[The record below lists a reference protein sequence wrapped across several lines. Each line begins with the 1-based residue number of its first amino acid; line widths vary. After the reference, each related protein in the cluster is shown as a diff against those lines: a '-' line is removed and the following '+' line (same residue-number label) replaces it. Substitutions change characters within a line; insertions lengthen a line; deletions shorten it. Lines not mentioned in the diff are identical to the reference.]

1 METRN
6 SVLTGRSG
14 ELMKMAILRMQETK
28 IMDRA
33 GMSFRI
39 SEMRQNGPILCK
51 RTPRGTKLECPLES
65 VRVFGNDA
73 ERTLHANRGRPDAL
87 EQNKT

>member
-33 GMSFRI
+33 GISFRISNMRQKQSILCKVHTSRNEAGMSFRI
-39 SEMRQNGPILCK
+39 NKPIEIK
-51 RTPRGTKLECPLES
+51 
-65 VRVFGNDA
+65 
-73 ERTLHANRGRPDAL
+73 
-87 EQNKT
+87 